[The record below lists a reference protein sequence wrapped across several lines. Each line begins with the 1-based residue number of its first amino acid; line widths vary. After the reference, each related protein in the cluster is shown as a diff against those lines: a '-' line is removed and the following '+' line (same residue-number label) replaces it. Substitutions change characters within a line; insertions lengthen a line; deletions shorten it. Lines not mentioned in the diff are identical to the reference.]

1 MAPTDNFVILG
12 PVDLGNGLSLVAE
25 LLDFVPGVEII
36 DVLHPVDNELDV
48 PLGGQGTELARMIK
62 CQSGE
67 KILLDLSAV

>member
-12 PVDLGNGLSLVAE
+12 PVDLGNGLSLVTE

-48 PLGGQGTELARMIK
+48 PLGG
-62 CQSGE
+62 
-67 KILLDLSAV
+67 